1 MEREDSRNPV
11 DNYCIQ
17 ILFVN
22 GKIRDDLSQKS
33 FYIQNISK
41 GGFRFIAD
49 VDLEA
54 EDRIQVMLRFP
65 DGRSQEVY
73 GRICY
78 SDDTVENQPMAF
90 GFSIID
96 GFYSLFPRNAEAR
109 RAL

>member
-1 MEREDSRNPV
+1 MQREDSRNPV
-11 DNYCIQ
+11 EGYCIQ

-22 GKIRDDLSQKS
+22 GKVRDDLAQKS

-41 GGFRFIAD
+41 GGFRFIAK
-49 VDLEA
+49 VELEA

-78 SDDTVENQPMAF
+78 CDDAVEGQPRAF

-96 GFYSLFPRNAEAR
+96 GFYSLFPRNAENR
-109 RAL
+109 